1 LPDVAWS
8 GCQGNTRGTGVKI
21 RVSRLDA
28 AFARRIKERDGR
40 CRKCGRTGRLE
51 CAHIISRRVRE
62 LRWDERNALSLCFTD
77 HRWAH
82 ENPLAFVDWLKS
94 EIGAARL
101 RRLKQIAAAPKKVRD
116 TRKRIEIR
124 EVRA

>member
-1 LPDVAWS
+1 M
-8 GCQGNTRGTGVKI
+8 KI

-28 AFARRIKERDGR
+28 DFARRIKERDGR

-51 CAHIISRRVRE
+51 CAHIVGRRVKE
-62 LRWDERNALSLCFTD
+62 LRHDERNALALCFAC
-77 HRWAH
+77 HRFAH
-82 ENPLAFVDWLKS
+82 ENPLAFVDWLKT
-94 EIGAARL
+94 EIGSAEL
-101 RRLKQIAAAPKKVRD
+101 RRLKQIAATPKKVRD